1 MSYHELT
8 NRTDVGKQLER
19 MGNYIL
25 EQLQKR
31 HTKISRLAN
40 GGIK

>member
-1 MSYHELT
+1 MSYKMLT
-8 NRTDVGKQLER
+8 KNTDVGKQLER

-31 HTKISRLAN
+31 HMKISRLAYM
-40 GGIK
+40 GIK